1 MHPRSHLET
10 RSGYAACMA
19 DHRTKWDEDNASP
32 VNPGAIVA
40 AGVLIIFLVGL
51 ALLFALT

>member
-1 MHPRSHLET
+1 V
-10 RSGYAACMA
+10 A
-19 DHRTKWDEDNASP
+19 DHRTKWEEDNASP

>member
-1 MHPRSHLET
+1 
-10 RSGYAACMA
+10 MA
-19 DHRTKWDEDNASP
+19 DHRTKWDEDNASS

-51 ALLFALT
+51 GLLFALT

>member
-1 MHPRSHLET
+1 
-10 RSGYAACMA
+10 MA
-19 DHRTKWDEDNASP
+19 GQRTKWEEDNPSA